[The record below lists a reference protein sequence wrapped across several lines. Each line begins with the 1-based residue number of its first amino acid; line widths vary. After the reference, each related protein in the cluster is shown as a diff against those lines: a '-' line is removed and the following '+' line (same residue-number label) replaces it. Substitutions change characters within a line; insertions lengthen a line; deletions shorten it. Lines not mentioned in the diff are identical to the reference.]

1 MTSMQDSRPTEDT
14 PTNPKVPD
22 SIKGTGYYTPMDLVP
37 EDTPTHV
44 HISKV
49 GENMC
54 LECGERLPTTQDDR
68 TSAKNA
74 RVVDTQLRKQIY
86 TFFLDGIKEVPAN
99 PSARTDALLALFQKE
114 QIQLVSELKGGCSQ
128 HSPTPKAQG
137 HEADNLSLFAAQ
149 TNAVRWCIK
158 EIDYWHGA
166 SGGSD
171 YADKLYK
178 GLKNKLRDSYLSEA
192 GVDPAPKYPVQVNDL
207 ITEGLS
213 QVEDTPS
220 RPGEHKKQE
229 LEGTK

>member
-1 MTSMQDSRPTEDT
+1 MTHPT
-14 PTNPKVPD
+14 
-22 SIKGTGYYTPMDLVP
+22 

-114 QIQLVSELKGGCSQ
+114 QLQLVSELIGQKDLTWKLDDGTEREYVSV
-128 HSPTPKAQG
+128 
-137 HEADNLSLFAAQ
+137 
-149 TNAVRWCIK
+149 AV
-158 EIDYWHGA
+158 
-166 SGGSD
+166 
-171 YADKLYK
+171 L
-178 GLKNKLRDSYLSEA
+178 
-192 GVDPAPKYPVQVNDL
+192 
-207 ITEGLS
+207 
-213 QVEDTPS
+213 
-220 RPGEHKKQE
+220 EHKKQE
-229 LEGTK
+229 LEGKI